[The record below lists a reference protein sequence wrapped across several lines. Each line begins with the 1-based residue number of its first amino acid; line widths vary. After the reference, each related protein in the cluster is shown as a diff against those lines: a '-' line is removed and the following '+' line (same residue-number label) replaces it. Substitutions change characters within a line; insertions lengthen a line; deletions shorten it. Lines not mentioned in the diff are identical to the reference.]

1 MISEN
6 WVTKWLVFR
15 KQKYVPVLIQI
26 FCWAISKNIMSW
38 ISETLCA
45 GCVESKRKEITQQ
58 KKGEKKVEQTGKQ
71 RKEPFKIAQ

>member
-1 MISEN
+1 
-6 WVTKWLVFR
+6 
-15 KQKYVPVLIQI
+15 
-26 FCWAISKNIMSW
+26 MSW